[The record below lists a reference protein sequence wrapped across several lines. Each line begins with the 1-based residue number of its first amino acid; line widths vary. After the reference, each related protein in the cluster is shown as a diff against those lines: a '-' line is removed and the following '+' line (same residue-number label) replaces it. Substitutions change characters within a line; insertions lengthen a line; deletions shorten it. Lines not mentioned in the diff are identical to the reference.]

1 MPASTIRAA
10 CLFVVT
16 AMFWAFPASP
26 QSQPKSMIGE
36 WQGSYLC
43 AQGTTALTLSIDK
56 ETGVAFSGYF
66 HFYPPPPR
74 NPKANEGCYSVEGH
88 RSAAGRVVV
97 TAVRWIFRP

>member
-16 AMFWAFPASP
+16 AMFWASRYP

-43 AQGTTALTLSIDK
+43 TQGTTALTLSIDK
-56 ETGVAFSGYF
+56 ETGEAFSGYF
-66 HFYPPPPR
+66 HFYP
-74 NPKANEGCYSVEGH
+74 
-88 RSAAGRVVV
+88 
-97 TAVRWIFRP
+97 RPAQSES